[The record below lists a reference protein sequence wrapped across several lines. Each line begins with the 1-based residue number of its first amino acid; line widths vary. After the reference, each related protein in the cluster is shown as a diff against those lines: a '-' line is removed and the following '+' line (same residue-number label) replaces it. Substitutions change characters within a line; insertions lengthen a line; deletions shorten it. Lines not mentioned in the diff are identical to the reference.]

1 MEDVLAMAQA
11 DAAADEKIPEDKLE
25 RIRHFG
31 EKQRKLMKVIADL
44 ENQLSLTK
52 ESLRKVMEQ
61 DLPEAMDEVNM
72 TSFKLDDGSEV
83 KVKPFYAASIPE
95 DRKEEAFEWL
105 KEHDFDGMI
114 KAEVKVSFGKGEFEV
129 AQSFLNFI
137 RGFNEKA
144 IDPEYKESVH
154 WQTLRA
160 FVKEQIEGGKPLPLD
175 MFGVFVGRKAE
186 LKLPK

>member
-72 TSFKLDDGSEV
+72 TTFKLDDGSEV
-83 KVKPFYAASIPE
+83 EVKPF
-95 DRKEEAFEWL
+95 
-105 KEHDFDGMI
+105 
-114 KAEVKVSFGKGEFEV
+114 
-129 AQSFLNFI
+129 
-137 RGFNEKA
+137 
-144 IDPEYKESVH
+144 
-154 WQTLRA
+154 
-160 FVKEQIEGGKPLPLD
+160 
-175 MFGVFVGRKAE
+175 
-186 LKLPK
+186 